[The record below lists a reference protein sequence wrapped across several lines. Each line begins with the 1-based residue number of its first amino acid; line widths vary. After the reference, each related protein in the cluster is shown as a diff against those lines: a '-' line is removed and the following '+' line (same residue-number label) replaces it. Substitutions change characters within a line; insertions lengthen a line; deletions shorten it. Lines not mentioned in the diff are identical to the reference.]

1 MIKLLRPILYICGIL
16 ALIMAALMLL
26 PAAFAYFTDDQ
37 ESLRPFVNSAAVT
50 AVSGLILILLFR
62 SDTISLATR
71 QLYLLTTFSWI
82 QLSLAGALPLIF
94 AHHPSTLVDAV
105 FESVSGITTTGS
117 TVMSNLQTLPASILL
132 WRSLLQWVGGLG
144 VIGMA
149 VSILPFLQIGGM
161 KLFQTESSDWSEK
174 SLPKFHG
181 LARALLI
188 TYLLISLLC
197 AVSYW
202 MGGMSIFDAVNHAMT
217 TVSTGGYATDD
228 RSMGRFG
235 PAILWISVFFMLLG
249 ALPLT
254 FFIRYFTTRSFHHQ
268 VDQQVL
274 GFMLI
279 GGAIVSLLTAQLI
292 LDRAMPPFEALTQA
306 AFNITSVITTTGYA
320 STDYTNWGQ
329 FSIALF
335 FIVTFIGGC
344 SGSTSGGM
352 KIFRFQLSFLF
363 LLNQLKKQ
371 VHPHGIFLIK
381 YNGKR
386 IEDDITA
393 SAIAFSFMF
402 FIALAISTLM
412 LTAFGVDFI
421 TSFTGS
427 VTAFT
432 NVGPGLGDIIGP
444 AGNFAPL
451 PDSAKWTLSFA
462 MILGRLEL
470 LSVIVLFSTVFWKR

>member
-1 MIKLLRPILYICGIL
+1 MIKLLRPILYICGIF

-26 PAAFAYFTDDQ
+26 PAGFAYFTNDKEFQ
-37 ESLRPFVNSAAVT
+37 PFLESAAVT

-62 SDTISLATR
+62 SASISLATR

-82 QLSLAGALPLIF
+82 LLSLAGSLPLIF
-94 AHHPSTLVDAV
+94 AHHPLSLVDAV

-117 TVMSNLQTLPASILL
+117 TVMSHLQTLSPSILL

-181 LARALLI
+181 LARALLFS
-188 TYLLISLLC
+188 YLLITLLC

-202 MGGMSIFDAVNHAMT
+202 MGGMSVFDAINHAMT

-228 RSMGRFG
+228 RSMARFG
-235 PAILWISVFFMLLG
+235 PVILWISVFFMIAS

-254 FFIRYFTTRSFHHQ
+254 FFIRYFTTRSIHHQ
-268 VDQQVL
+268 VDQQVM
-274 GFMLI
+274 GFLLI
-279 GGAIVSLLTAQLI
+279 TATITVLLTLELVLANTL
-292 LDRAMPPFEALTQA
+292 PPFEALTQA

-320 STDYTNWGQ
+320 SSDYTHWGQ

-352 KIFRFQLSFLF
+352 KVFRFQLSFLF

-386 IEDDITA
+386 IQDDITA

-402 FIALAISTLM
+402 FIALAITTLL
-412 LTAFGVDFI
+412 LTAFGVDFL

-427 VTAFT
+427 VTALT

-470 LSVIVLFSTVFWKR
+470 LSVIVLFSTIFWKR

>member
-26 PAAFAYFTDDQ
+26 PAGFAYFTHDQ
-37 ESLRPFVNSAAVT
+37 ELQPFLDSAAVT
-50 AVSGLILILLFR
+50 AVSGLTLILLFNSPR
-62 SDTISLATR
+62 ITLATR

-82 QLSLAGALPLIF
+82 LLSLAGSLPLIF
-94 AHHPSTLVDAV
+94 AHHPLSLVDAV

-117 TVMSNLQTLPASILL
+117 TVMSHLQALSPSILM

-181 LARALLI
+181 LARALLFS
-188 TYLLISLLC
+188 YLLITLLC

-202 MGGMSIFDAVNHAMT
+202 MGGMSVFDAINHAMT

-228 RSMGRFG
+228 RSMARFG
-235 PAILWISVFFMLLG
+235 PVILWISVFFMIAS

-254 FFIRYFTTRSFHHQ
+254 FFIRYFTTRSIHHQ
-268 VDQQVL
+268 VDQQVM
-274 GFMLI
+274 GFLLI
-279 GGAIVSLLTAQLI
+279 TATIIVLLTLE
-292 LDRAMPPFEALTQA
+292 LMSVNTLPPFEALTQA

-320 STDYTNWGQ
+320 SSDYTHWGQ

-352 KIFRFQLSFLF
+352 KVFRFQLSFLF

-386 IEDDITA
+386 IQDDITA

-402 FIALAISTLM
+402 FIALAITTLL
-412 LTAFGVDFI
+412 LTAFGVDFL

-427 VTAFT
+427 VTALT

-470 LSVIVLFSTVFWKR
+470 LSVIVLFSTIFWKR

>member
-26 PAAFAYFTDDQ
+26 PAGFAYFTHDQ
-37 ESLRPFVNSAAVT
+37 ELQPFLDSAAVT
-50 AVSGLILILLFR
+50 AVSGLTLILIFR
-62 SDTISLATR
+62 SSTISLATR

-82 QLSLAGALPLIF
+82 LLSLAGSLPLIF
-94 AHHPSTLVDAV
+94 AHHPLSLVDAV

-117 TVMSNLQTLPASILL
+117 TVMSHLQTLPPSILL
-132 WRSLLQWVGGLG
+132 WRSLLQWIGGLG

-181 LARALLI
+181 LARALLVS
-188 TYLLISLLC
+188 YLLITLLC

-202 MGGMSIFDAVNHAMT
+202 MGGMSIFDAINHAMT

-228 RSMGRFG
+228 RSMARFG
-235 PAILWISVFFMLLG
+235 PAILWISVLFMIAG

-254 FFIRYFTTRSFHHQ
+254 FFIRYFTARSIHYQ
-268 VDQQVL
+268 VDQQVM
-274 GFMLI
+274 GFLLI
-279 GGAIVSLLTAQLI
+279 TASLI
-292 LDRAMPPFEALTQA
+292 LLMTLQLMSVNTLPPFEALTQA

-320 STDYTNWGQ
+320 SSDYTNWGQ

-352 KIFRFQLSFLF
+352 KVFRFQLSFLF

-402 FIALAISTLM
+402 FIALAITTLL

-427 VTAFT
+427 VTALT

-451 PDSAKWTLSFA
+451 PDFAKWTLSFA